1 MTTVL
6 LMLLSGAA
14 GFWAAARN
22 LRHAV
27 DERFAEL
34 QRASPN
40 GASPNGAAQN
50 GAAKTGAAKNG
61 ASAPAPLPVKKPAA
75 PVETIEEPAVT
86 PEVVM
91 LISAAI
97 AAYLGKHARVKS
109 IRRIGPQGFNPWSQQ
124 GRVTIQASHN
134 VMWSRRAGE

>member
-22 LRHAV
+22 VRHAV

-34 QRASPN
+34 QHA
-40 GASPNGAAQN
+40 N
-50 GAAKTGAAKNG
+50 GAAKNAA
-61 ASAPAPLPVKKPAA
+61 AAPPLPVEKPAA
-75 PVETIEEPAVT
+75 PAETIEEAAVT

-134 VMWSRRAGE
+134 VMWSRRAE

>member
-34 QRASPN
+34 QHATPN
-40 GASPNGAAQN
+40 GTAMNGAAKNGAAQN
-50 GAAKTGAAKNG
+50 GA
-61 ASAPAPLPVKKPAA
+61 SVPALPVEKPAA
-75 PVETIEEPAVT
+75 PAETIEEPAVT

-124 GRVTIQASHN
+124 GRATIQASHN
-134 VMWSRRAGE
+134 VMWSHRAGE

>member
-1 MTTVL
+1 
-6 LMLLSGAA
+6 MLLSGAA

-34 QRASPN
+34 QHT
-40 GASPNGAAQN
+40 SPNGAAQN
-50 GAAKTGAAKNG
+50 GVSKNG
-61 ASAPAPLPVKKPAA
+61 AAAPAPLPVEKPAA
-75 PVETIEEPAVT
+75 PAETIEEPAVT

>member
-34 QRASPN
+34 QHAN
-40 GASPNGAAQN
+40 GAAKNGAAKNGAAQN
-50 GAAKTGAAKNG
+50 GQA
-61 ASAPAPLPVKKPAA
+61 APAPLPAEKPAVPA
-75 PVETIEEPAVT
+75 ETIEEPAVT

-124 GRVTIQASHN
+124 GRATIQASHN
-134 VMWSRRAGE
+134 VMWSHRAGE

>member
-1 MTTVL
+1 MTTVF

-22 LRHAV
+22 VRHAV

-34 QRASPN
+34 QHA
-40 GASPNGAAQN
+40 NGAA
-50 GAAKTGAAKNG
+50 AKNGAAKNG
-61 ASAPAPLPVKKPAA
+61 TAAPAPLPVEKPAA
-75 PVETIEEPAVT
+75 AVETVEESVVT

-109 IRRIGPQGFNPWSQQ
+109 IRRIGPLGFNPWSQQ
-124 GRVTIQASHN
+124 GRASIQASHN

>member
-1 MTTVL
+1 MTTLL

-22 LRHAV
+22 VRHAV

-34 QRASPN
+34 QHAN
-40 GASPNGAAQN
+40 GA
-50 GAAKTGAAKNG
+50 AAKNG
-61 ASAPAPLPVKKPAA
+61 TVKNGAAVPARLPVEKPAA
-75 PVETIEEPAVT
+75 PTEIIEDPVVT
-86 PEVVM
+86 PETVM

-124 GRVTIQASHN
+124 GRVSIQASHN
-134 VMWSRRAGE
+134 AMWSRRAGE